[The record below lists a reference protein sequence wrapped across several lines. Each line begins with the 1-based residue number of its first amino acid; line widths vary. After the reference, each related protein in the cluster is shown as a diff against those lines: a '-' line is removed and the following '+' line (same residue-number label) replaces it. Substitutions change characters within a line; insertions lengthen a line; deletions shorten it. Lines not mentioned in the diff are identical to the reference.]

1 MQQIIRV
8 TVVFTMALLMG
19 ACASS
24 NSGGVYQRG
33 EARQIQTVKTGVVE
47 SVRQVRLEGTKTPI
61 GGGAGAVVGGVAGST
76 VGGGR
81 GQIITSVLGA
91 VVGGIAGAAA
101 EEGLTRKDGIEV
113 TVKLDSGNLIAVV
126 QEADEQF
133 SPGDKVRIVE
143 SGGVARVTH

>member
-1 MQQIIRV
+1 MQILRV
-8 TVVFTMALLMG
+8 TAVITLALLAS

-61 GGGAGAVVGGVAGST
+61 GGATGAVIGGVAGNS

-101 EEGLTRKDGIEV
+101 EEGLTREDGVEI
-113 TVKLDSGNLIAVV
+113 TVKLDTGNLIAVV

>member
-47 SVRQVRLEGTKTPI
+47 SVRQVKLEGTKTPI

-76 VGGGR
+76 VGGAGSI
-81 GQIITSVLGA
+81 GISAADNDITNTIKAYVDGSKVTTVTSRA
-91 VVGGIAGAAA
+91 V
-101 EEGLTRKDGIEV
+101 TCCWW
-113 TVKLDSGNLIAVV
+113 
-126 QEADEQF
+126 
-133 SPGDKVRIVE
+133 
-143 SGGVARVTH
+143 

>member
-1 MQQIIRV
+1 MQILRV
-8 TVVFTMALLMG
+8 TTVLALALFLG

-33 EARQIQTVKTGVVE
+33 EARQIQSVKTGVVE

-61 GGGAGAVVGGVAGST
+61 GGATGAVVGGVAGNS

-101 EEGLTRKDGIEV
+101 EEGLTRKDGIEI
-113 TVKLDSGNLIAVV
+113 TVKLDTGNLIAVV

-133 SPGDKVRIVE
+133 SPGDQVRIVE

>member
-1 MQQIIRV
+1 MQILRV
-8 TVVFTMALLMG
+8 TAVITLALLAS

-61 GGGAGAVVGGVAGST
+61 GGATGAVVGGVAGNS

-101 EEGLTRKDGIEV
+101 EEGLTREDGVEI
-113 TVKLDSGNLIAVV
+113 TVKLDTGNLIAVV

>member
-1 MQQIIRV
+1 MQTLHV
-8 TVVFTMALLMG
+8 SVALALALLLG

-33 EARQIQTVKTGVVE
+33 EARQIQSVKTGVVE

-61 GGGAGAVVGGVAGST
+61 GGATGAVVGGVAGST

-101 EEGLTRKDGIEV
+101 EEGLTRKDGIEI
-113 TVKLDSGNLIAVV
+113 TVKLDTGNLVAVV